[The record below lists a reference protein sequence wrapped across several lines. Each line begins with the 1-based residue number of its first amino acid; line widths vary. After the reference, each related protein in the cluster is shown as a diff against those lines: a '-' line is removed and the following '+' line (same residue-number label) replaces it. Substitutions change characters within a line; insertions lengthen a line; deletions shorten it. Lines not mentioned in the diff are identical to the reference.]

1 MIRLFTCHTSFAYL
15 NYFQALIW
23 LHAHI
28 FYTVVVTTIPSSK
41 PLKFINSFQP
51 IFSIKHYYSWKWA
64 NPWRKKTAG
73 VRLAL
78 AKVHHEV
85 VAAGAA
91 VEAVQ
96 FGAVATNKKAEA
108 SRIFQAT
115 VRTNSKSLNSI
126 VTRILKM
133 DPTNLW
139 CLSTQWRVHRVLNPA
154 HRVYLTFMFPTRT
167 CLLTCCSSYCLFVSR
182 SFLSRTWS

>member
-1 MIRLFTCHTSFAYL
+1 
-15 NYFQALIW
+15 
-23 LHAHI
+23 
-28 FYTVVVTTIPSSK
+28 
-41 PLKFINSFQP
+41 
-51 IFSIKHYYSWKWA
+51 
-64 NPWRKKTAG
+64 
-73 VRLAL
+73 
-78 AKVHHEV
+78 

-108 SRIFQAT
+108 TRIFQAT

-139 CLSTQWRVHRVLNPA
+139 CLSTQ
-154 HRVYLTFMFPTRT
+154 
-167 CLLTCCSSYCLFVSR
+167 
-182 SFLSRTWS
+182 